1 MKKQLINITLTS
13 LFLVACS
20 GEEPGETP
28 TPQPQVKIPTAASL
42 VSPANNTE
50 CNQGNINLTD
60 LSMSS
65 VLFEWK
71 PSENTD
77 TYTLK
82 VTNLNT
88 NSVQEQSTSNTSE
101 SMELKRGTP
110 FSWTVISKSS
120 STTQTAESSAFRF
133 FNAGAP
139 VENHT
144 PFPAEAVSPSR
155 GATLTGVTSITIE
168 WESSDIDNDL
178 AAHTVQLLGSSETL
192 DQVDFENEATVTYQT
207 TSSQSVSE
215 VAVEVGKIYYW
226 QVKSQDEVGN
236 SATSEIFEFKV
247 N

>member
-1 MKKQLINITLTS
+1 MKKHLLYITLIS
-13 LFLVACS
+13 LFLAACS
-20 GEEPGETP
+20 GGEPGETP

-50 CNQGNINLTD
+50 CNQGNIISTD
-60 LSMSS
+60 LSS
-65 VLFEWK
+65 VLFQWN
-71 PSENTD
+71 PSENTN

-88 NSVQEQSTSNTSE
+88 NTVQEQSSSNTSL
-101 SMELKRGTP
+101 SMALKRGTP
-110 FSWTVISKSS
+110 FSWKVVSKSN
-120 STTQTAESSAFRF
+120 STTQTAESGTFRF

-178 AAHTVQLLGSSETL
+178 AAHTVQLLGSSEVL
-192 DQVDFENEATVTYQT
+192 DQVDFDNETTVTYQT
-207 TSSQSVSE
+207 TTTQSINE
-215 VAVEVGKIYYW
+215 VAVEAGKIYYW

-236 SATSEIFEFKV
+236 SATSEIFEFRV

>member
-1 MKKQLINITLTS
+1 MKKQLLYITLTS
-13 LFLVACS
+13 IFLTACS
-20 GEEPGETP
+20 GGDPGETP
-28 TPQPQVKIPTAASL
+28 TPPQPEVKIPKAASL

-50 CNQGNINLTD
+50 CNEGNVISAD
-60 LSMSS
+60 LSS
-65 VLFEWK
+65 VLFQWN
-71 PSENTD
+71 PAENAD
-77 TYTLK
+77 SYIVKVVNLK
-82 VTNLNT
+82 SNT
-88 NSVQEQSTSNTSE
+88 VQEQNATDTSLNIT
-101 SMELKRGTP
+101 LTRGTP
-110 FSWTVISKSS
+110 FSWTVISKSNT
-120 STTQTAESSAFRF
+120 TTQTAESSTFRF

-144 PFPAEAVSPSR
+144 PFPAEAVSPNR
-155 GATLTGVTSITIE
+155 GATLTGVTSITLE

-215 VAVEVGKIYYW
+215 VAVEAGKIYYW

-236 SATSEIFEFKV
+236 SATSEIFEFRV